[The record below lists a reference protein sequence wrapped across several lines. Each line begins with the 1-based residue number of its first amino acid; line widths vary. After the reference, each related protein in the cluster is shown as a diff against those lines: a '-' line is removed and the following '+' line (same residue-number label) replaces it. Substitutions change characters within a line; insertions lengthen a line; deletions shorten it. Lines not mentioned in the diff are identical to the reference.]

1 MAYPEQCRAT
11 IVWHGGKPI
20 FQEEA
25 GLADDQGGGR
35 TNEDED
41 MTYPIDYFIGGDWAP
56 PPWSSKKICE
66 LVFMFL
72 YRFVLNFST
81 LLPYLLFQIFGW
93 MFTHFCDFDLFMCA
107 LWYV

>member
-1 MAYPEQCRAT
+1 LAYPEQCRAT

-41 MTYPIDYFIGGDWAP
+41 MTYPIDYFIGGD
-56 PPWSSKKICE
+56 
-66 LVFMFL
+66 
-72 YRFVLNFST
+72 
-81 LLPYLLFQIFGW
+81 
-93 MFTHFCDFDLFMCA
+93 
-107 LWYV
+107 